1 MTLLSRVVRPE
12 LASLGYRNELD
23 PRFPLTLPNLA
34 RILHV
39 GFLSVPQQL
48 STGYTPEMYN
58 VH

>member
-1 MTLLSRVVRPE
+1 MALFDRGARPE
-12 LASLGYRNELD
+12 SPTLGYRNELD